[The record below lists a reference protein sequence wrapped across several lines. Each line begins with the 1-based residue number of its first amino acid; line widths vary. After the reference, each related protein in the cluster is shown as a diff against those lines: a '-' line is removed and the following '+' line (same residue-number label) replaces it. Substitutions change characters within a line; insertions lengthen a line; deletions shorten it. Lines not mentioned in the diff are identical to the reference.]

1 MHLRVPKL
9 PTGDPRMTIA
19 PSTSPE
25 VDHRVRLRNIAP
37 PAEVSAVSPSSG
49 QEMDLIRG
57 AQKLPRKT
65 IKITV
70 GKEPSHIPPDGGVKV
85 DCQTCGFH
93 MLLEGSESDW
103 VSRIIVCP
111 QCNEDFRLAF
121 PVPVRIRCPDCA
133 TQLVLDG
140 RTEHW
145 IRKTVVCP
153 KCSLGID
160 VAKSTRVCPFCSA
173 DMAFVSSHCP
183 SCGKDL
189 ASGKAMLLKLRPRND
204 KSFNMPD
211 YLPHGI
217 MRHAF
222 DRWLWHRLRENVR
235 SFVIALRLIR
245 ASVVFIIAAVLVAV
259 YWRELRTVVSVIV
272 GGFVSLLLSAADI
285 LSNLRDRMSR

>member
-1 MHLRVPKL
+1 M
-9 PTGDPRMTIA
+9 
-19 PSTSPE
+19 
-25 VDHRVRLRNIAP
+25 
-37 PAEVSAVSPSSG
+37 
-49 QEMDLIRG
+49 
-57 AQKLPRKT
+57 

-85 DCQTCGFH
+85 ECQTCGFH

-121 PVPVRIRCPDCA
+121 PVPVRIRCPDCG

-189 ASGKAMLLKLRPRND
+189 ASGKAMLLN
-204 KSFNMPD
+204 

-217 MRHAF
+217 MRYAF

-259 YWRELRTVVSVIV
+259 YWREVRTVVSVIV